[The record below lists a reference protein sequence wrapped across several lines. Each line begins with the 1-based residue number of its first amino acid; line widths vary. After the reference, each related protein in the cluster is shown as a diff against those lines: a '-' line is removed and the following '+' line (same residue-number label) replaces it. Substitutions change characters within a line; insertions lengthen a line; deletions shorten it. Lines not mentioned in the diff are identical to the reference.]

1 MVLLPLFTSLKLPR
15 HTQSDAVKQRRFLI
29 VLQRIRRRAQ
39 GNEARQKKYFL
50 LDIFPYGNILPSM
63 ARAATTSDVFNAI
76 AEPRR
81 REIVDYL
88 AAGDERDVTELV
100 VKLGLPQPA
109 VSKHLGVLRKVGVV
123 AVHKAGQRRLYR
135 LNPQELKPVHD
146 WIQNFERFWTDQL
159 ASIKEVAEQKAK
171 QRAAH
176 DRAASNTSTP
186 FKGATSW
193 SLKRSS
199 PPSKPCTSSKRC

>member
-1 MVLLPLFTSLKLPR
+1 
-15 HTQSDAVKQRRFLI
+15 
-29 VLQRIRRRAQ
+29 
-39 GNEARQKKYFL
+39 
-50 LDIFPYGNILPSM
+50 M

-81 REIVDYL
+81 RQIVDLL
-88 AAGDERDVTELV
+88 ARGAERDVTELV
-100 VKLGLPQPA
+100 FNLGLPQPA

-159 ASIKEVAEQKAK
+159 ASIKEAAEQKVK
-171 QRAAH
+171 QLAAQ
-176 DRAASNTSTP
+176 DRGASNHQSN
-186 FKGATSW
+186 
-193 SLKRSS
+193 
-199 PPSKPCTSSKRC
+199 SKEQGHGR